1 MKALAIVV
9 VASVLVGALALL
21 PERAKGQARRHRV
34 TYRVTGLP
42 GDAAARAEMLTA
54 IQTSIGA
61 SDADDLSVADRGD
74 GTATIAATFPGAH
87 GALRTLVLGPLHLSL
102 VSDEPVT

>member
-9 VASVLVGALALL
+9 VVSVLVGALALV

-42 GDAAARAEMLTA
+42 GDAAARAEMLAA

-61 SDADDLSVADRGD
+61 SDADDLAVTDRGD
-74 GTATIAATFPGAH
+74 GTATIAATFPGTH
-87 GALRTLVLGPLHLSL
+87 GALSTLVLGPLRLSL
-102 VSDEPVT
+102 VSDEPVA